1 MRQLRQREVGH
12 HIVEVHHLKDHLE
25 GRRGRE
31 TVLDLDQEGR
41 HIHIHHWAVADTVVV
56 DIATGQIDSEA
67 GTATGTMY
75 MLTAAAVT
83 DTLPAAEHLAVVVHT
98 AAVAAATATTA
109 ADMAVVMHLV

>member
-1 MRQLRQREVGH
+1 MHWRCDE
-12 HIVEVHHLKDHLE
+12 
-25 GRRGRE
+25 
-31 TVLDLDQEGR
+31 
-41 HIHIHHWAVADTVVV
+41 HIHIHYWAVADTAAV
-56 DIATGQIDSEA
+56 DIATGQADSEADSEA